1 MSLTSQ
7 VFVYGT
13 LKRGL
18 SNSRY
23 LSGQRF
29 IAEAR
34 TQPNFRMVDCGG
46 YPGMYTATGN
56 GLSIAGEIWE
66 VTDECLARLDLLED
80 IAGGEYE
87 RVLIPLL
94 PPHDVSPVQGY
105 LFKRDPSRFRQVGD
119 NWTDTVITQ
128 SGLAARGE
136 RHHS

>member
-1 MSLTSQ
+1 MPTQ

-18 SNSRY
+18 SNSHY

-46 YPGMYTATGN
+46 YPGMYPVTEN
-56 GLSIAGEIWE
+56 GHSIAGEIWE
-66 VTDECLARLDLLED
+66 VSDECLARLDLLED
-80 IAGGEYE
+80 TAGGEYE

-94 PPHDVSPVQGY
+94 PPHDHTTIQGY
-105 LFKRDPSRFRQVGD
+105 LFKRDPSRYRVIGD

-128 SGLAARGE
+128 AGLAARGGRE
-136 RHHS
+136 HR